1 MTFSIRIPLVLMGL
15 IRLFFEN
22 LSSKFKAYYNNYIT
36 IFKPFYQQI
45 KTLLLGIKCALN
57 HEDLQM
63 FGLKLN
69 MAHGENINN
78 NNLVRNKLVRLH
90 QS

>member
-22 LSSKFKAYYNNYIT
+22 LSTLRANYNNYIT

-63 FGLKLN
+63 FSLKLN
-69 MAHGENINN
+69 MAHGENIN
-78 NNLVRNKLVRLH
+78 KIT
-90 QS
+90 